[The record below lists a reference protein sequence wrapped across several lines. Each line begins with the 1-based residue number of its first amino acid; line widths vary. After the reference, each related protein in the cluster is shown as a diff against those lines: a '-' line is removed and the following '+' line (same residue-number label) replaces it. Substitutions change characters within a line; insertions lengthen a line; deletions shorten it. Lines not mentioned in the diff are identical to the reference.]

1 MKVIL
6 KCFLGRYE
14 QVIEEQKETLQK
26 ERHEHTANVEKL
38 QKAEQDL
45 KKLRREIGG
54 HYIE

>member
-1 MKVIL
+1 M

-45 KKLRREIGG
+45 KKLRLEIGG